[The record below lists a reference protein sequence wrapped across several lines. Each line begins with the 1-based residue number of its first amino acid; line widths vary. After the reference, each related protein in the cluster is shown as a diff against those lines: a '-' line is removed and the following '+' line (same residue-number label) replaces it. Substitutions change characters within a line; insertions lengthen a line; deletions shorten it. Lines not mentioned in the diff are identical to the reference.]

1 MKNFKRILL
10 VFTMLLTVVLTTACI
25 KTESISTKTFLLDN
39 GIIKKTIIY
48 TYKVKE
54 DKILKQVTKTEGNF
68 STYKPESTKE
78 EIIDTNTLEIVLDDN
93 IEVET
98 NMNHIYESLYKIYN
112 L

>member
-1 MKNFKRILL
+1 MNNKQLKDILIAKIEQE
-10 VFTMLLTVVLTTACI
+10 F
-25 KTESISTKTFLLDN
+25 SIYKQDL
-39 GIIKKTIIY
+39 IKKC
-48 TYKVKE
+48 
-54 DKILKQVTKTEGNF
+54 
-68 STYKPESTKE
+68 TKE

>member
-1 MKNFKRILL
+1 MHGPYHPAFRELVESEMIKDYLKSIVIENKVKSNILVKTNKKNISKIIGNKKSNSNYMKNELN
-10 VFTMLLTVVLTTACI
+10 V
-25 KTESISTKTFLLDN
+25 
-39 GIIKKTIIY
+39 
-48 TYKVKE
+48 
-54 DKILKQVTKTEGNF
+54 ILK
-68 STYKPESTKE
+68 TKE

>member
-1 MKNFKRILL
+1 MLIEIGTIINKYQKQNEVNNGGQILL
-10 VFTMLLTVVLTTACI
+10 
-25 KTESISTKTFLLDN
+25 K
-39 GIIKKTIIY
+39 
-48 TYKVKE
+48 
-54 DKILKQVTKTEGNF
+54 
-68 STYKPESTKE
+68 TKE

>member
-10 VFTMLLTVVLTTACI
+10 VFTMLFVVVLTTACI

-54 DKILKQVTKTEGNF
+54 DKILKQETKTEGNF

-78 EIIDTNTLEIVLDDN
+78 EIIDMFEKSLVKYKV
-93 IEVET
+93 IEGLKSDIT
-98 NMNHIYESLYKIYN
+98 Y
-112 L
+112 